1 MDFRNKLLHASERVD
16 RAVQQRRASAQAI
29 AGRGTNALI
38 ALHALLAE
46 RSNGSSDYKYHDLTD
61 EVKMAHAVHRQYK
74 PVQLLQSSGSART
87 QHISQ
92 LRANDAHAC
101 GLLCL
106 SLRCFRHRFDQVH
119 LVEKREDGSLY
130 GLNDRQRG
138 MPVGFLQELFFKD

>member
-38 ALHALLAE
+38 ALHSLLAE

-87 QHISQ
+87 QHAHVTATGKRCSCLRIALPRHPALLPTGSTRSISW
-92 LRANDAHAC
+92 RSGRTAAC
-101 GLLCL
+101 TG
-106 SLRCFRHRFDQVH
+106 
-119 LVEKREDGSLY
+119 
-130 GLNDRQRG
+130 
-138 MPVGFLQELFFKD
+138 